1 MIISNKY
8 KTFGQR
14 ILAGIIDG
22 LVFLPVYIIGEIFPD
37 KDNKW
42 VFVGLNLFSNFSW
55 ILYYVIGHG
64 KFGQTVGKK
73 VMKIKVFS
81 IDEKELIGYK
91 RAFLRESIW
100 FFINLALIA
109 SLIFNRDITYLSEE
123 TNIHYGKYALI
134 ISSSLVLI
142 EIIIMFSN
150 PKRRALHDFLGGSVV
165 IDLKEA
171 EKEKLSKI
179 IN

>member
-1 MIISNKY
+1 
-8 KTFGQR
+8 
-14 ILAGIIDG
+14 
-22 LVFLPVYIIGEIFPD
+22 
-37 KDNKW
+37 
-42 VFVGLNLFSNFSW
+42 
-55 ILYYVIGHG
+55 
-64 KFGQTVGKK
+64 
-73 VMKIKVFS
+73 MKIKVFS